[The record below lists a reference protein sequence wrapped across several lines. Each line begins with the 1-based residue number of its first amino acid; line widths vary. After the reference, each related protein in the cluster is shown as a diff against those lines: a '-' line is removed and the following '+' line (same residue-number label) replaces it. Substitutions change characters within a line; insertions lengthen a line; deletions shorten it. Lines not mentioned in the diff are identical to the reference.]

1 MREVVGEGALFTA
14 GGVVFFQE
22 GKQAGPYSQRVR
34 SNDDTEFVSTCIR
47 RYVSSRMLLFL
58 FSCYS
63 SVIQGWSRFTDFQ
76 VIEQVYIYIFVCLYW
91 AWSYIVWKSSWKR
104 CIIFRIGFLFLILY
118 RWIWN
123 FIFLNVVSRD
133 RLIVLFYNFDNF
145 LILYRTIIFRGNFYI
160 ILYIFINNCCFIN
173 KSSWTFFLRNDIS
186 INSFKF

>member
-22 GKQAGPYSQRVR
+22 GKQAGPYGQRVR

-104 CIIFRIGFLFLILY
+104 CIIFRIDFLFLY

-173 KSSWTFFLRNDIS
+173 KNSWTFFLRNDIS

>member
-22 GKQAGPYSQRVR
+22 GKQAGPYGQRVR

-104 CIIFRIGFLFLILY
+104 CIIFRIDFLFLY

>member
-22 GKQAGPYSQRVR
+22 GKQAGPYGQRVR

-104 CIIFRIGFLFLILY
+104 CIIFRIDFLFLY

-160 ILYIFINNCCFIN
+160 ILYIFINNYCF
-173 KSSWTFFLRNDIS
+173 KV
-186 INSFKF
+186 